1 MVVAQRSI
9 GGRRG
14 GLEAQWPSSPAP
26 PAPPEEATI
35 ADPQTTGPSLDGDLA
50 DFPAPEILRL
60 LATSGATGRLT
71 VGTDDARHVDLRG
84 GLVVGAGGPDRRTG
98 AEDAH
103 EAVVMTVL
111 DLVLLGSAPFR
122 FDAAAVD
129 AEAEAEAD
137 REGAEGVE
145 VSAVLSD
152 VDERLDEWRE
162 IATVI
167 PSTSVVARL
176 APSLPPGMGPVTLA
190 EEEWA
195 VVAALDGR
203 RTLTD
208 VVVATGTGAFD
219 VCALVYRLARLGAVE
234 VDG

>member
-1 MVVAQRSI
+1 MTVRSI
-9 GGRRG
+9 GGLRG
-14 GLEAQWPSSPAP
+14 GLEAEWPPSPAP

-35 ADPQTTGPSLDGDLA
+35 VDPQTAGPSLDGDLA

-71 VGTDDARHVDLRG
+71 VGTAEPRHVDLRG
-84 GLVVGAGGPDRRTG
+84 GLVVGAGGPDRHTG
-98 AEDAH
+98 DDDAH

-111 DLVLLGSAPFR
+111 DLVVLGSAPFR
-122 FDAAAVD
+122 FDAEEHAGDAAG
-129 AEAEAEAD
+129 
-137 REGAEGVE
+137 EGAEGVE
-145 VSAVLSD
+145 VAAVLHD
-152 VDERLDEWRE
+152 VDERLEEWRE

-176 APSLPPGMGPVTLA
+176 APSLPPGAGAVTLA

-234 VDG
+234 VEGD